1 MKNPDIRLPPVE
13 HRIFWA
19 ILRYRQRPLI
29 CQPDP
34 GNRRGGS
41 RGGKPRG
48 GAVSIGEVLSDARCR
63 SGLSIGEVSRQTG
76 IREEIVWAIE
86 LDDFAKCGGNL
97 YARGYIRSIAAAVF
111 VDPAPLIAE
120 FDVTHPA
127 RKQPEP
133 GDERRARKRGSRPA
147 SGLLALAEPNEP
159 EEANE
164 PNTPKAKHPLTRS
177 QRYRRRH
184 RRRVILSTAMCLVV
198 LVIFG
203 GEAYHFAHMGT
214 NTSENAAQAA
224 FNRATTK
231 PRPSHKSKPVASAS
245 HAKPSPSASLTSQTL
260 SPVSATAYGPWGVT
274 GDNPQDSGLAI
285 DASSSTAWQSDWYS
299 SAHFGGLKSG
309 TGLLLDFGKPVTIV
323 SADLNFGTPGTYVE
337 LRGGD
342 SSSPTVLKT
351 IGGTK
356 NAGDSTTIRP
366 QEISV
371 RYLLVWITSLPQTSS
386 GYQASLYNVS
396 FQGHS

>member
-1 MKNPDIRLPPVE
+1 M
-13 HRIFWA
+13 
-19 ILRYRQRPLI
+19 
-29 CQPDP
+29 
-34 GNRRGGS
+34 
-41 RGGKPRG
+41 
-48 GAVSIGEVLSDARCR
+48 SIGEVLSDARCR
-63 SGLSIGEVSRQTG
+63 SGLSIGEVSHQTG

-97 YARGYIRSIAAAVF
+97 YARGYIRSIAAAVL

-133 GDERRARKRGSRPA
+133 GDERRSRQRGSRPA
-147 SGLLALAEPNEP
+147 SELLALPEPSAP
-159 EEANE
+159 E
-164 PNTPKAKHPLTRS
+164 AKHPLTRS
-177 QRYRRRH
+177 ERYRRRH
-184 RRRVILSTAMCLVV
+184 RRRAILSTAMCLAV

-203 GEAYHFAHMGT
+203 GEAYHFAHVGA

-231 PRPSHKSKPVASAS
+231 SQPAKKPKPSASPSHTSPS
-245 HAKPSPSASLTSQTL
+245 PSPSATPTLQTL
-260 SPVSATAYGPWGVT
+260 KPVSATAYGPWGVT
-274 GDNPQDSGLAI
+274 GDNPQDAGQAI
-285 DASSSTAWQSDWYS
+285 DGSSSTYWQSDWYS
-299 SAHFGGLKSG
+299 SANFGGLKSG
-309 TGLLLDFGKPVTIV
+309 TGLLIDFGQPVTID
-323 SADLNFGTPGTYVE
+323 SADLSLGDPGSYVE

-342 SSSPTVLKT
+342 TSSPTVLKT

-366 QEISV
+366 QETPV
-371 RYLLVWITSLPQTSS
+371 RYLLVWFTKLPQTSS
-386 GYQASLYNVS
+386 GYQASLNNIS